1 MAEKGKLECKC
12 GWGEQVLLLKC
23 GAREKVSFFGR
34 ICFLVEYAF
43 SNCSSA
49 CSALLV

>member
-23 GAREKVSFFGR
+23 GAREKVSF
-34 ICFLVEYAF
+34 LVECAF